1 MSRNKT
7 FKSLEEA
14 TAYLFSEDIEAGI
27 IIMPPDV
34 DDQTDE
40 EEFDDDNLGTPV
52 VSDVAGTLEITI
64 PDDNDNSI
72 ISDKKRKTIPVNVK
86 EKYQLYGRMKPRLI
100 HLRLLQN
107 SSKRNSDIL
116 TADSNN
122 MSPVEL
128 FEEFLTESVY
138 DMIVEETNRYAHE
151 VKNKLNVTKD
161 EIKAFIG
168 FLILSGYHTLPS
180 ERDYWTEADD
190 LGFFF
195 YISITNMIKHL
206 KYVPC

>member
-1 MSRNKT
+1 
-7 FKSLEEA
+7 
-14 TAYLFSEDIEAGI
+14 
-27 IIMPPDV
+27 MPPDV
-34 DDQTDE
+34 DDQTNE

-195 YISITNMIKHL
+195 FYISITNMIKHL

>member
-1 MSRNKT
+1 MSRNKI

-34 DDQTDE
+34 DDLTDE

-86 EKYQLYGRMKPRLI
+86 EKCQLYGRMKPRLI

-161 EIKAFIG
+161 EIIYRIFDTFG
-168 FLILSGYHTLPS
+168 LSYF
-180 ERDYWTEADD
+180 A
-190 LGFFF
+190 
-195 YISITNMIKHL
+195 
-206 KYVPC
+206 